1 MFYEEVPVQKGE
13 MLVSVLAQYGFLPG
27 DRDRILG
34 NSHNRHIDPNM
45 PEDAEFTGPDKIYLP
60 IDLSTSVLNVKTKI
74 NKEDGLRPRKKD
86 RITGILGPILCT
98 HGVQVN
104 VSRNIRS
111 CQRIRWVQ
119 TVTRT
124 DMLSPEMRFVDIGG
138 NGLPFYDATT
148 FHSPNSSPRIFDDLP
163 CGMSSETS
171 TSLDWKA
178 VLSAVVW
185 TGKKRI
191 TIASARH
198 YHFQIKPGDNI
209 DLKKPFLAPATT
221 PQILDQINILRKGTN
236 SLGQNTGP
244 NNDYRLPPA
253 NGSINGDKVQT
264 TRRTYTVVSGDTL
277 WKIAKRF
284 YGDGE
289 QWRKIYHANKHII
302 GPNPDRIFPGQTYVI
317 P

>member
-1 MFYEEVPVQKGE
+1 MFFEEVPVQKGE
-13 MLVSVLAQYGFLPG
+13 MLGSVLSQYGFSPS
-27 DRDRILG
+27 DRGRILG
-34 NSHNRHIDPNM
+34 NSHNKHIDPNM
-45 PEDAEFTGPDKIYLP
+45 PGNARFTGPDKIYLP
-60 IDLSTSVLNVKTKI
+60 INLSTSVITVKKKI
-74 NKEDGLRPRKKD
+74 DKKNGLRPRRID
-86 RITGILGPILCT
+86 HITGILGPIICT

-124 DMLSPEMRFVDIGG
+124 DIHPPKMRFVDLGG
-138 NGLPFYDATT
+138 NRLPFHITTT
-148 FHSPNSSPRIFDDLP
+148 FHSPNESPRIFDDLP
-163 CGMSSETS
+163 CGFSSETH
-171 TSLDWKA
+171 TSLDWEG

-185 TGKKRI
+185 TGKRI

-209 DLKKPFLAPATT
+209 DLKKQFLAPATR

-236 SLGQNTGP
+236 KLGQNTGP

-277 WKIAKRF
+277 VKIAKRF
-284 YGDGE
+284 YGDGG
-289 QWRKIYHANKHII
+289 QWRKIYLANKHII